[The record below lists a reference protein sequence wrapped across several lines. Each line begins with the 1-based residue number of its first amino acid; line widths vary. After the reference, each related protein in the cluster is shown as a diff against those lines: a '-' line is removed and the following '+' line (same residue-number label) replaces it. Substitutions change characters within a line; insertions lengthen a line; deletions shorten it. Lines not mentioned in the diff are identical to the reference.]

1 MDESTYMT
9 LMRLLPRSA
18 LSTVVGKLTR
28 LPAPAPMHHAFM
40 RFFAKRYRVSLEDA
54 EGPVTDYPTFAQF
67 FTRRLK
73 PGLRPIDASPNVI
86 VSPVDGAVSEA
97 GYVTGRSCLQAKG
110 ITFPIG
116 KLLGDE
122 ARADVFEGGAF
133 ATLYLSPRDYHRIH
147 APLEGAITG
156 YTYLPGEFWPV
167 NPASVRNVDALFA
180 VNERLVTWL
189 STPLGTVAVVAVGAT
204 CVSRIHASYDA
215 ILTHTGQ
222 PSKTHTYERPIPI
235 ERGGELGM
243 FEMGSTVILV
253 FEKGRVK
260 WDASLQPAAVVQ
272 MGTRIGEKAS

>member
-1 MDESTYMT
+1 MNDSTYMT

-18 LSTVVGKLTR
+18 LSSVVGMLTR
-28 LPAPAPMHHAFM
+28 ARAPASMHQVAM
-40 RFFAKRYRVSLEDA
+40 RWFARRYQVALEDA

-73 PGLRPIDASPNVI
+73 PGSRPVDQTPNVV

-97 GYVTGRSCLQAKG
+97 GRVEQGACLQAKG
-110 ITFPIG
+110 ISFPVG
-116 KLLGDE
+116 QLLGDE
-122 ARADVFEGGAF
+122 AQAARFEGGAY

-147 APLEGAITG
+147 SPLAGTIDG

-189 STPLGTVAVVAVGAT
+189 STDSGTVAVVAVGAT

-222 PSKTHTYERPIPI
+222 PAKTHRYQRPIPI

-243 FEMGSTVILV
+243 FEMGSTVILL

-260 WDASLQPAAVVQ
+260 WDPSLQPTSAVR
-272 MGTRIGEKAS
+272 MGTRIGQRA